1 MRISDWSSDVCSSD
15 LRVKAQLLRHGE
27 GFARCHHCRT
37 EQHVVADLRCLSI
50 AGVACVDDCFAHGG
64 QDRFGAF
71 ECVVSAA
78 DHEGQRAASR
88 SGNTTGNWRIDHFKA
103 LFHGGGYHL
112 TRSGHV
118 DGRAIEKQGSRRCC
132 TENLIAV
139 DHVHMLTS
147 RKHCHHGISTCNS
160 GSSRGGAAAS
170 GVHSRSEEHTSELQ
184 SLMRLSYAAYCL

>member
-1 MRISDWSSDVCSSD
+1 MILPPPRSTRTDTPVPYTTLFRSQD
-15 LRVKAQLLRHGE
+15 L
-27 GFARCHHCRT
+27 
-37 EQHVVADLRCLSI
+37 
-50 AGVACVDDCFAHGG
+50 
-64 QDRFGAF
+64 FGAF

-132 TENLIAV
+132 TEKLIAV
-139 DHVHMLTS
+139 DHVHKIG
-147 RKHCHHGISTCNS
+147 RATCRA
-160 GSSRGGAAAS
+160 RGCQY
-170 GVHSRSEEHTSELQ
+170 V
-184 SLMRLSYAAYCL
+184 